1 MSHRLPRFARLTRN
15 TLAIAVI
22 SVFAAPG
29 WAADVSTEDRLKAL
43 EARLD
48 AMEKENRSLKQQLQ
62 QTDQKVE
69 ATGNQVEKI
78 AISGNSSGSSWADK
92 TKLGGYGE
100 MHYNSLDGKGG
111 AASKDEIDLHRFVL
125 FFGHEFN
132 SRTRFFSELEV
143 EHSIAGEG
151 KKGEIELEQAYVE
164 FDLNDKHRAKA
175 GLFMIPVGIINET
188 HEPPT
193 FYGVE
198 RNPVEKD
205 IIPATWWAGGAALA
219 GRFGDGFGYDFAI
232 HEGLATTAAK
242 DYKPRDGRQKT
253 SEASAKKLAATAR
266 LKWTAIPGIELG
278 GTVQHQSDITQGQ
291 DATAGSANL
300 YEVHSVIN
308 KGAFGLKALY
318 AQWDLSGSGPK
329 SKGADKQKGWY
340 VEPSFKLSEQW
351 GVFARYNLWDNKAGD
366 NLASKKKQI
375 DVGMNYWPHPDV
387 VLKADYQRQNN
398 DDGKN
403 LNGFNLGVGYQF

>member
-1 MSHRLPRFARLTRN
+1 M
-15 TLAIAVI
+15 
-22 SVFAAPG
+22 FAAPG
-29 WAADVSTEDRLKAL
+29 WADNVSTEDRLKAL

-69 ATGNQVEKI
+69 AAGNQVDKI

-151 KKGEIELEQAYVE
+151 KKGEVELEQAYVE

-175 GLFMIPVGIINET
+175 GLFMIPVGVINET

-198 RNPVEKD
+198 RNPVERD
-205 IIPATWWAGGAALA
+205 IIPATWWAGGLALA

-266 LKWTAIPGIELG
+266 LKWTEIPGIELG
-278 GTVQHQSDITQGQ
+278 GTVQYQSDITQGQ

-340 VEPSFKLSEQW
+340 VEPSFRLSEQW

-375 DVGMNYWPHPDV
+375 DVGMNYWLHPDV
-387 VLKADYQRQNN
+387 VLKADYQWQNN

>member
-29 WAADVSTEDRLKAL
+29 WADDVSTENRLKAL

-78 AISGNSSGSSWADK
+78 ATSGNSSGSSWADK

>member
-1 MSHRLPRFARLTRN
+1 MSHRLPRFARLSRN

-22 SVFAAPG
+22 NMFAAPG
-29 WAADVSTEDRLKAL
+29 WADNVSTEDRLKAL

-69 ATGNQVEKI
+69 AAGNQVDKI

-151 KKGEIELEQAYVE
+151 KKGEVELEQAYVE

-175 GLFMIPVGIINET
+175 GLFMIPVGVINET

-198 RNPVEKD
+198 RNPVERD
-205 IIPATWWAGGAALA
+205 IIPATWWAGGLALA

-266 LKWTAIPGIELG
+266 LKWTEIPGIELG
-278 GTVQHQSDITQGQ
+278 GTVQYQSDITQGQ

-340 VEPSFKLSEQW
+340 VEPSFRLSEQW

-375 DVGMNYWPHPDV
+375 DVGMNYWLHPDV
-387 VLKADYQRQNN
+387 VLKADYQWQNN

>member
-1 MSHRLPRFARLTRN
+1 MSHRLPCFTRLICS
-15 TLAIAVI
+15 TLAIAVS
-22 SVFAAPG
+22 SVFAAPS
-29 WAADVSTEDRLKAL
+29 WAADNATEDRFKAL

-69 ATGNQVEKI
+69 VTGEQMEKL
-78 AISGNSSGSSWADK
+78 AISNKPSGSSWADK

-100 MHYNSLDGKGG
+100 LHYNSLNGKGG
-111 AASKDEIDLHRFVL
+111 AANKDELDLHRFVL

-132 SRTRFFSELEV
+132 PRTRFFSELEV

-151 KKGEIELEQAYVE
+151 KKGEVELEQAYVE
-164 FDLNDKHRAKA
+164 FDLNENHRAKA
-175 GLFMIPVGIINET
+175 GLFLVPVGMLNET

-205 IIPATWWAGGAALA
+205 IIPATWWAGGAALS
-219 GRFGDGFGYDFAI
+219 GQLGNGFSYDLAI

-242 DYKPRDGRQKT
+242 NYKPRDGRQKT
-253 SEASAKKLAATAR
+253 SEANAKKLAATAR

-278 GTVQHQSDITQGQ
+278 GAIQHQSDITQGV

-300 YEVHSVIN
+300 YELHGIVN
-308 KGAFGLKALY
+308 RGPFGLKALY
-318 AQWDLSGSGPK
+318 AQWDLTGNGPK
-329 SKGADKQKGWY
+329 AIGADKQKGWFI
-340 VEPSFKLSEQW
+340 EPSFKLSEQW
-351 GVFARYNLWDNKAGD
+351 GLFARYNLWDNTAGD
-366 NLASKKKQI
+366 AVASKKKQI
-375 DVGMNYWPHPDV
+375 DVGVNFWPHPDV

-403 LNGFNLGVGYQF
+403 QNGFNLGVGYQF